1 MATKKNEV
9 SVDVPNPPDIYVSPD
24 MKQAID
30 VLIQAVE
37 MAQKAGVYSLQDA
50 VLIGQA
56 ANVLNPYR
64 VQ

>member
-1 MATKKNEV
+1 
-9 SVDVPNPPDIYVSPD
+9 

-56 ANVLNPYR
+56 ANILNPYR

>member
-1 MATKKNEV
+1 MATKKSEV
-9 SVDVPNPPDIYVSPD
+9 SVDVPDTPKIYVSPD